1 MINALKYILKF
12 IFYNTLKY
20 NNCFVLHF
28 TLPSNLNKIDVDLY
42 LAHIKR
48 FVKISY

>member
-1 MINALKYILKF
+1 MVNALKYISKF

-20 NNCFVLHF
+20 NCFVLNF
-28 TLPSNLNKIDVDLY
+28 TLLSNLNKIDVDLH
-42 LAHIKR
+42 LAHIKH